1 MERREALEKTSWILT
16 SAIFAP
22 GVLSFLQSCREENLN
37 TRNLLVL
44 NDELDDLVK
53 AISDTIIPRTT
64 TPGASDVKV
73 NQFIDLLLSEVFEK
87 EVREKFIEG
96 LLEFDSAC
104 VSKTGESFTKLE
116 KEERFKYLEKI
127 DKDIMGQKYTEKAP
141 IYYLFKRLTILT
153 YFSTEQGVKQN
164 LNYLPVPGPYQGEV
178 DYKEGDKIIVGN
190 RM

>member
-1 MERREALEKTSWILT
+1 MERRKALEKTSWILT

-22 GVLSFLQSCREENLN
+22 GVLSFLQGCREENLN
-37 TRNLLVL
+37 TRNLLAL

-87 EVREKFIEG
+87 EVSEKFIEG
-96 LLEFDSAC
+96 LRKFD
-104 VSKTGESFTKLE
+104 KTCESITGKSFAKLE
-116 KEERFKYLEKI
+116 KEKQFDYLEKV
-127 DKDIMGQKYTEKAP
+127 DKDVMGKEYPDKAP